1 MVCSTLE
8 GEWCVPKKGTRE
20 HKEVLSIMQ
29 GATLYTNTR
38 SEKARRGK
46 RAETDFKQTQH
57 RLDRDVSNLAIFIFE
72 AKFLRD
78 NFGCDSCDSLA

>member
-1 MVCSTLE
+1 MKRIEALKKLNAGE

-38 SEKARRGK
+38 SEKAR
-46 RAETDFKQTQH
+46 
-57 RLDRDVSNLAIFIFE
+57 
-72 AKFLRD
+72 
-78 NFGCDSCDSLA
+78 